1 MNIKNGKVFISFLL
15 ALCITCLCSCD
26 KAFKTNRIAEIY
38 FVSCTDDYNT
48 IYLNEE
54 NLASNWKKLL
64 KQEEALELA
73 HEVEKIP
80 DSVSSEGE
88 CSYIIRIKY
97 FEDGIEKSVEKNGY
111 DTFPDNWD
119 KVIELTNIVL
129 GDYHQVT
136 NSKELAV
143 IDAEYLKEHDL
154 MPDESI
160 LPEGMTMDEA
170 IKGANIT
177 YLTIYEPKDYAYLYA
192 KRIVGEAIKDYI
204 FDYYGLNNHQ
214 IDGLDDNPP
223 KSSRD
228 EMMEFAESR
237 LDEVNLNY
245 CTGYNCWGTY
255 NGETYKIIRYD
266 MVQSWLADEEEYSHQ
281 SCFTSSYHQYQVTIQ
296 WEFSAFSTT
305 TWNVFVD
312 GSGKFLIL
320 TESENPTYI
329 FAVVK

>member
-1 MNIKNGKVFISFLL
+1 MNIKNGKVFISILL

-26 KAFKTNRIAEIY
+26 KAFKKDRITEIY
-38 FVSCTDDYNT
+38 FVSCTDAHNAFYM
-48 IYLNEE
+48 NEE
-54 NLASNWKKLL
+54 KLGQRWKPLL

-80 DSVSSEGE
+80 DPVSTEGE
-88 CSYIIRIKY
+88 CSYIIRITY
-97 FEDGIEKSVEKNGY
+97 FEDGVEKSVEKNGY

-119 KVIELTNIVL
+119 KIIDLTNIVL
-129 GDYHQVT
+129 GDYYQVT

-170 IKGANIT
+170 IKGADIT
-177 YLTIYEPKDYAYLYA
+177 YLSLYDPMNYYYWSA
-192 KRIVGEAIKDYI
+192 DKSVEKAIKDYI
-204 FDYYGLNNHQ
+204 FDYYGLKNHQ
-214 IDGLDDNPP
+214 IDRLDDNPP
-223 KSSRD
+223 KSSTD
-228 EMMEFAESR
+228 EMMKFAESR
-237 LDEVNLNY
+237 LDEVNSNY
-245 CTGYNCWGTY
+245 GTEYSCWGTY
-255 NGETYKIIRYD
+255 NGESYQIIRYD
-266 MVQSWLADEEEYSHQ
+266 MVQSWLADEEESSHRG
-281 SCFTSSYHQYQVTIQ
+281 SFTSSYHQYQVTIQ

-320 TESENPTYI
+320 TESENPADI
-329 FAVVK
+329 IAVVK